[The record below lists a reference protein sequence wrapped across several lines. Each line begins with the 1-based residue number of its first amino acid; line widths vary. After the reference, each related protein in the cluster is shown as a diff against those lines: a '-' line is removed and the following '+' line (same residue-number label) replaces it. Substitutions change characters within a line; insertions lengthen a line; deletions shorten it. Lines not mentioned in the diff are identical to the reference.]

1 MTMRHNLFLQSITA
15 GALAAAICA
24 PGLAAQ
30 TFVSIGTGG
39 VTDVYYPTGG
49 AICRLVNRERKAH
62 GIRCSVESTG
72 GSVYNLNAIR
82 SGALEMGVVQS
93 DWQYHAYNGSARFED
108 AGPFTALRAMF
119 SVHPEPATIVARAD
133 SGIGQMQDLRGKRF
147 NVGNPGS
154 GTRASWQVLAQAFG
168 LSNDDLALASELKSA
183 EMAQALCDN
192 KIDAFMAMIGHPSG
206 LVAEAASTC
215 DARLVPVEG
224 PEVAALIADNA
235 FYRKAAIPGG
245 LYHGNPDATP
255 TYGVGATFVTSAEV
269 PANVVYTVVKAVFD
283 NLEQFKALHPAFA
296 HLKASEMIKDSLTA
310 PLHEGAIRY
319 YRERGWM

>member
-1 MTMRHNLFLQSITA
+1 MAA
-15 GALAAAICA
+15 GVLAAAICV

-39 VTDVYYPTGG
+39 VTGVYYPTGG
-49 AICRLVNRERKAH
+49 AICRLVNRQRKQH
-62 GIRCSVESTG
+62 GVRCSVESTG
-72 GSVYNLNAIR
+72 GSGYNLNTIR

-93 DWQYHAYNGSARFED
+93 DWQHHAYRGSARFEG
-108 AGPFTALRAMF
+108 AGPFTALRALF

-133 SGIGQMQDLRGKRF
+133 SGIGHVRDLRGKRF
-147 NVGNPGS
+147 NVGNSGS
-154 GTRASWQVLAQAFG
+154 GTRASWQVLAQVFG

-192 KIDAFMAMIGHPSG
+192 KIDAFMIMIGHPSG
-206 LVAEAASTC
+206 LIEETVSTC
-215 DARLVPVEG
+215 NAKLVAIEG
-224 PEVAALIADNA
+224 PEVDALVADNA
-235 FYRKAAIPGG
+235 FYRKAVIPGG
-245 LYHGNPDATP
+245 LYRGNPDATP
-255 TYGVGATFVTSAEV
+255 TYGVGATFVTSTRV
-269 PANVVYTVVKAVFD
+269 PADVVYPVIKAVFD

-296 HLKASEMIKDSLTA
+296 NLKAVEMIKDSLTA